1 MPLIFNYTYLR
12 WRSMAQLYCI
22 DPFMISRMNKQN
34 ASRCQCDS
42 LWFALFSCFAFFFLG
57 VSSSLLGWTMV
68 QSGFSHGEE
77 CRTCIVCLCDPCAVP
92 KKSVGITN
100 AWRKHLGDWWL
111 QAWDIYSWI
120 SFTQNAHCMI
130 YTHLSMNLSIDWSI
144 DRSIHPSIYL
154 SIYLPTSLP
163 ACLPAYRIYLS
174 ILFYSIRF
182 YSVLFYS
189 ILFCSIVF
197 YCALFYSIL
206 FYPNPILNLFYS
218 ILFCSILFISVLFY
232 SNSILFYS
240 TLFYSILLYSSL
252 I

>member
-77 CRTCIVCLCDPCAVP
+77 CRTCIVPLCDPCAVP

-144 DRSIHPSIYL
+144 DRSIHPSIHP
-154 SIYLPTSLP
+154 SIYLPIYLP
-163 ACLPAYRIYLS
+163 TYLSACLPAYLPNLS
-174 ILFYSIRF
+174 I
-182 YSVLFYS
+182 
-189 ILFCSIVF
+189 
-197 YCALFYSIL
+197 
-206 FYPNPILNLFYS
+206 YPVLFYS
-218 ILFCSILFISVLFY
+218 ILFCSILFYSVLFY
-232 SNSILFYS
+232 C
-240 TLFYSILLYSSL
+240 TLLYSILLYSIL
-252 I
+252 F